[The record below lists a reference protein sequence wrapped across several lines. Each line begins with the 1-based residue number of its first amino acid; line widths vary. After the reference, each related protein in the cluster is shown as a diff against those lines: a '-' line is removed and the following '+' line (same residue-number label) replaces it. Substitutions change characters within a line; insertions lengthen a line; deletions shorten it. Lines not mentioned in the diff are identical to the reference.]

1 MACTLYIGADLT
13 VEYNDA
19 TGGGSA
25 LTSGTCTYALKD
37 SSGATVSGGTGNLTH
52 SSGGD
57 YSGTIESTVT
67 STLTEKGYYWLEI
80 TFAQSPYN
88 DFRRIQYRA
97 EYRQEA

>member
-19 TGGGSA
+19 TAGGSA

-37 SSGATVSGGTGNLTH
+37 STGTSVGTGSLSH

-57 YSGTIESTVT
+57 YSGVIESTVT
-67 STLTEKGYYWLEI
+67 STLSEKGYYFLEVS
-80 TFAQSPYN
+80 FSQSPYN

-97 EYRQEA
+97 EYRGEA